1 MTINTNTTLAVQRT
15 ISSMEMSPNLN
26 PASTA
31 GHHLQ
36 QIVSDLGGNDYLVY
50 QLDAGQLA
58 LYIQL
63 LLMRQL
69 FTGHAS

>member
-15 ISSMEMSPNLN
+15 IDSMQMSPHLN
-26 PASTA
+26 QAAAS

-50 QLDAGQLA
+50 QMDAGQLA